1 TRRSPPSRRARR
13 RRRARAPTTFA
24 ISARTSVRC
33 ASARSRRAPPR
44 SSACARRSS
53 GSRARSATSRAG
65 STIASCRPRCRPTRR
80 ATAPPSGPRSSP
92 SARRWASPR
101 AACSSAGVIDGSA
114 VGSVSEARM
123 ALVLVV
129 LGYLAG
135 CVPSGLLLGRRA
147 GIDVRRHGSGN
158 IGATNV
164 ARSAGALLGLA
175 TLVADA
181 AKGALPVLVA
191 GVLDGRPAVA
201 TAAGVAA
208 FVGHVFPVT
217 LRFAGGKGV
226 ATAVG
231 VLLVIAPLALVC
243 ALVVFAL
250 TFLLTRYVSLG
261 SVLAAI
267 AVP

>member
-1 TRRSPPSRRARR
+1 
-13 RRRARAPTTFA
+13 
-24 ISARTSVRC
+24 
-33 ASARSRRAPPR
+33 
-44 SSACARRSS
+44 
-53 GSRARSATSRAG
+53 
-65 STIASCRPRCRPTRR
+65 
-80 ATAPPSGPRSSP
+80 
-92 SARRWASPR
+92 
-101 AACSSAGVIDGSA
+101 VIDGSA
-114 VGSVSEARM
+114 VGCVSEARV

-191 GVLDGRPAVA
+191 GALDGRPAVA

-231 VLLVIAPLALVC
+231 VVLVIAPLALVC

-267 AVP
+267 AVPIAIAALGYPRSTLAAGTVMSAIIVVRHRENLARLRAGTEPRFTLPKKQATP

>member
-1 TRRSPPSRRARR
+1 
-13 RRRARAPTTFA
+13 
-24 ISARTSVRC
+24 
-33 ASARSRRAPPR
+33 
-44 SSACARRSS
+44 
-53 GSRARSATSRAG
+53 
-65 STIASCRPRCRPTRR
+65 
-80 ATAPPSGPRSSP
+80 
-92 SARRWASPR
+92 
-101 AACSSAGVIDGSA
+101 VIDGSA
-114 VGSVSEARM
+114 VGSVSEARV

-181 AKGALPVLVA
+181 AKGSLPVLVA
-191 GVLDGRPAVA
+191 GALDGRPAVA

-243 ALVVFAL
+243 ALVVFAS

-267 AVP
+267 AVPIAIAALGYPRSTLAAGTVMSAIIVVRHRENLARLRAGTEPRFTLPKRQAMP

>member
-1 TRRSPPSRRARR
+1 
-13 RRRARAPTTFA
+13 
-24 ISARTSVRC
+24 
-33 ASARSRRAPPR
+33 
-44 SSACARRSS
+44 
-53 GSRARSATSRAG
+53 
-65 STIASCRPRCRPTRR
+65 
-80 ATAPPSGPRSSP
+80 
-92 SARRWASPR
+92 
-101 AACSSAGVIDGSA
+101 
-114 VGSVSEARM
+114 
-123 ALVLVV
+123 
-129 LGYLAG
+129 
-135 CVPSGLLLGRRA
+135 
-147 GIDVRRHGSGN
+147 VRRHGSGN

-191 GVLDGRPAVA
+191 GALDGRPAVA

-267 AVP
+267 AVPIAIAALGYPRSTLAAGTVMSAIIVVRHRENLARLRAGTEPRFTLPKKQATP

>member
-1 TRRSPPSRRARR
+1 M
-13 RRRARAPTTFA
+13 
-24 ISARTSVRC
+24 
-33 ASARSRRAPPR
+33 
-44 SSACARRSS
+44 
-53 GSRARSATSRAG
+53 
-65 STIASCRPRCRPTRR
+65 
-80 ATAPPSGPRSSP
+80 
-92 SARRWASPR
+92 
-101 AACSSAGVIDGSA
+101 IDGSA
-114 VGSVSEARM
+114 VGCVSEPRV
-123 ALVLVV
+123 ALVLVI

-135 CVPSGLLLGRRA
+135 CVPSGLLLGRRV

-191 GVLDGRPAVA
+191 RALDGRPAVA

-231 VLLVIAPLALVC
+231 VLLVIAPLALLC
-243 ALVVFAL
+243 SLIVFAL

-267 AVP
+267 AVPVAIAALGYPRSTLAAASVMSAIIVVRHRENLARLRAGTEPRFTLPKKQAAP

>member
-1 TRRSPPSRRARR
+1 
-13 RRRARAPTTFA
+13 
-24 ISARTSVRC
+24 
-33 ASARSRRAPPR
+33 
-44 SSACARRSS
+44 
-53 GSRARSATSRAG
+53 
-65 STIASCRPRCRPTRR
+65 
-80 ATAPPSGPRSSP
+80 
-92 SARRWASPR
+92 
-101 AACSSAGVIDGSA
+101 VIDGSA
-114 VGSVSEARM
+114 VGCVSEARV

-191 GVLDGRPAVA
+191 GALDGRPAVA

-267 AVP
+267 AVPIAIAALGYPRSTLAAGTVMSAIIVVRHRENLARLRAGTEPRFTLPKKQATP

>member
-1 TRRSPPSRRARR
+1 M
-13 RRRARAPTTFA
+13 
-24 ISARTSVRC
+24 I
-33 ASARSRRAPPR
+33 
-44 SSACARRSS
+44 
-53 GSRARSATSRAG
+53 G
-65 STIASCRPRCRPTRR
+65 
-80 ATAPPSGPRSSP
+80 
-92 SARRWASPR
+92 
-101 AACSSAGVIDGSA
+101 GSA
-114 VGSVSEARM
+114 VGCVSEARV
-123 ALVLVV
+123 ALVLIV

-181 AKGALPVLVA
+181 GKGALPVLVA
-191 GVLDGRPAVA
+191 RALDGRPAVA
-201 TAAGVAA
+201 TAAGAAA

-231 VLLVIAPLALVC
+231 VLLVIAPLALLC

-261 SVLAAI
+261 SILAAI
-267 AVP
+267 TVPIAIAALGYPRSTLAAGTVMSAMIVVRHRENLARLRAGTEPRFTLPQKQATP

>member
-1 TRRSPPSRRARR
+1 
-13 RRRARAPTTFA
+13 
-24 ISARTSVRC
+24 
-33 ASARSRRAPPR
+33 
-44 SSACARRSS
+44 
-53 GSRARSATSRAG
+53 
-65 STIASCRPRCRPTRR
+65 
-80 ATAPPSGPRSSP
+80 
-92 SARRWASPR
+92 
-101 AACSSAGVIDGSA
+101 VIDGSA
-114 VGSVSEARM
+114 VGCVSEARV

-129 LGYLAG
+129 LGYLAV

-164 ARSAGALLGLA
+164 ARSSKKLGIATLLLDALKGYAAVRLDMYLGARFWNVCFPTDLTPCYVIIGLA
-175 TLVADA
+175 
-181 AKGALPVLVA
+181 ALFA
-191 GVLDGRPAVA
+191 MI
-201 TAAGVAA
+201 
-208 FVGHVFPVT
+208 GHIFPVW
-217 LRFAGGKGV
+217 LKFKGGKGV

-267 AVP
+267 AVPIAIAALGYPRSTLAAGTIMSAIIVVRHRENLARLRAGTEPRFTLPKKQATP

>member
-1 TRRSPPSRRARR
+1 M
-13 RRRARAPTTFA
+13 
-24 ISARTSVRC
+24 
-33 ASARSRRAPPR
+33 
-44 SSACARRSS
+44 
-53 GSRARSATSRAG
+53 
-65 STIASCRPRCRPTRR
+65 
-80 ATAPPSGPRSSP
+80 
-92 SARRWASPR
+92 
-101 AACSSAGVIDGSA
+101 IDGSA
-114 VGSVSEARM
+114 VGCVSEARV

-191 GVLDGRPAVA
+191 GALDGRPAVA

-267 AVP
+267 AVPIAIAALGYPRSTLAAGTVMSAIIVVRHRENLARLRAGTEPRFTLPKKQATP